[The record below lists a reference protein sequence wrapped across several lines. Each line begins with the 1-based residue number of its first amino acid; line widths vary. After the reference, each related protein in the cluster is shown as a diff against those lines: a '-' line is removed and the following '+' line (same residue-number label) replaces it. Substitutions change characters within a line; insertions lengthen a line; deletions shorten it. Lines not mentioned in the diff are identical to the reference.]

1 MSCGDEVVVFCPEGC
16 PDEYMGARLI
26 GVPAMPLPLY
36 PELKLA
42 LPRPAVSEA
51 IDTFEPDLIHVVN
64 PAVLGLGGIWLAKTK
79 NIPLIASYHT
89 HLPKY
94 LEHYGMGMLEPLLW
108 ELLKA
113 AHNQALLN
121 LCTST
126 AMVQELSD
134 KGIQH
139 TALWQRGVD
148 TELLRPALRSNAMR
162 HRLLGGHDDRG
173 ALLLYVGRLSAEKQ
187 IERIRPVLE
196 ALPDT
201 RLALVGD
208 GPHRQQLEK
217 HFAGTATTF
226 VGYLAGE
233 DLASAYACGDAFLFP
248 SSTETLGLV
257 LLEAMAA
264 GCPVVG
270 ANRGGIPDI
279 ITDGVNGCLYEP
291 DGEDGGAA
299 SLIEATQR
307 LLGLRLPN
315 NPQRWWL
322 CPQSAFPVVADGVH
336 RPQEQGVYQVELP
349 APDECVRFAS
359 LLIVDRRRAAG
370 RHDRHGLPANGAA
383 SHCFLGPDGGAPY
396 RLRVARAL
404 CVGCLYR

>member
-1 MSCGDEVVVFCPEGC
+1 MKIAFFTETFLPKVDGIVTRLTKTVQHLVAAGDEVLIFCPEGA
-16 PDEYMGARLI
+16 PDGYMGARVV

-51 IDTFEPDLIHVVN
+51 LDRFAPDLVHVVN
-64 PAVLGLGGIWLAKTK
+64 PAVLGLGGIWLARSRGL
-79 NIPLIASYHT
+79 PLVASYHT

-113 AHNQALLN
+113 AHNQAQLN

-126 AMVQELSD
+126 AMVEELAA

-148 TELLRPALRSNAMR
+148 TELFRPELASTAMR
-162 HRLLGGHDDRG
+162 ARLHGGHSDTG
-173 ALLLYVGRLSAEKQ
+173 HLLLYIGRLSAEKQ
-187 IERIRPVLE
+187 IDRIRPVLE
-196 ALPDT
+196 AMPHA

-208 GPHRQQLEK
+208 GPHRQQLER
-217 HFAGTATTF
+217 HFEGTATTF

-233 DLASAYACGDAFLFP
+233 ELASAYASGDAFLFP

-279 ITDGVNGCLYEP
+279 VNDGVNGCLYDP
-291 DGEDGGAA
+291 DQPD
-299 SLIEATQR
+299 SLSEAVAR
-307 LLGLRLPN
+307 LLGDRAARLLLRQAAREEAERWGWPSATAQLQNYYRQVLAQNRLP
-315 NPQRWWL
+315 Q
-322 CPQSAFPVVADGVH
+322 
-336 RPQEQGVYQVELP
+336 
-349 APDECVRFAS
+349 
-359 LLIVDRRRAAG
+359 AA
-370 RHDRHGLPANGAA
+370 
-383 SHCFLGPDGGAPY
+383 
-396 RLRVARAL
+396 
-404 CVGCLYR
+404 

>member
-1 MSCGDEVVVFCPEGC
+1 MRIAFFTETFLPKVDGIVTRLTKTLQHLVAAGDEVLIFCPEGA
-16 PDEYMGARLI
+16 PDSYLGAKVV
-26 GVPAMPLPLY
+26 GVPALPLPLY

-51 IDTFEPDLIHVVN
+51 LEQFRPDLVHVVN
-64 PAVLGLGGIWLAKTK
+64 PAVLGLGGIWLAKSR
-79 NIPLIASYHT
+79 NLPLVASYHT

-113 AHNQALLN
+113 AHNQASLN

-126 AMVQELSD
+126 AMVAELAA

-148 TELLRPALRSNAMR
+148 TDLFRPEWRNDSMR
-162 HRLLGGHDDRG
+162 ARLHGPYDDTG
-173 ALLLYVGRLSAEKQ
+173 NLLLYIGRLSAEKQ

-196 ALPDT
+196 AMPQT

-208 GPHRQQLEK
+208 GPHRQQLERC
-217 HFAGTATTF
+217 FEGTPTTF
-226 VGYLAGE
+226 VGYLAGQ

-270 ANRGGIPDI
+270 ADRGGIPDI
-279 ITDGVNGCLYEP
+279 VSDGENGCLYDP
-291 DGEDGGAA
+291 DQPH
-299 SLIEATQR
+299 SLTTAVQR
-307 LLGLRLPN
+307 LLGESQTRACLR
-315 NPQRWWL
+315 QAARQEAERWGW
-322 CPQSAFPVVADGVH
+322 
-336 RPQEQGVYQVELP
+336 
-349 APDECVRFAS
+349 
-359 LLIVDRRRAAG
+359 AG
-370 RHDRHGLPANGAA
+370 ATDQLRGY
-383 SHCFLGPDGGAPY
+383 Y
-396 RLRVARAL
+396 RKVLNQARVPL
-404 CVGCLYR
+404 TT

>member
-1 MSCGDEVVVFCPEGC
+1 MKIVFFTETFLPKVDGIVTRLTKTIQHLIKNGDEVLLFCPEGG
-16 PDEYMGARLI
+16 PSNYMGAKVI

-51 IDTFEPDLIHVVN
+51 LEEFKPDLIHVVN
-64 PAVLGLGGIWLAKTK
+64 PAVLGLGGIWLAKT
-79 NIPLIASYHT
+79 NGIPLIASYHT

-108 ELLKA
+108 EMLKA
-113 AHNQALLN
+113 AHNQAALN

-126 AMVQELSD
+126 AMVSELSE

-148 TELLRPALRSNAMR
+148 TEAFNPELRNNDMR
-162 HRLLGGHDDRG
+162 LRLLGEHDDQG
-173 ALLLYVGRLSAEKQ
+173 SLLIYVGRLSAEKQ
-187 IERIRPVLE
+187 IERIKPVLE
-196 ALPDT
+196 AIPQS

-208 GPHRQQLEK
+208 GPYREQLEK
-217 HFAGTATTF
+217 IFQNTATTF
-226 VGYLAGE
+226 VGYLSGE
-233 DLASAYACGDAFLFP
+233 ELASAYASGDAFLFP

-279 ITDGVNGCLYEP
+279 ITDGKNGCLYEP
-291 DGEDGGAA
+291 DANNDDPQ
-299 SLIEATQR
+299 SLINSTKK
-307 LLGLRLPN
+307 LLGNDFERQAMRKAARKEAECWGWASATKQLREYYNQVLN
-315 NPQRWWL
+315 NTVNL
-322 CPQSAFPVVADGVH
+322 VA
-336 RPQEQGVYQVELP
+336 
-349 APDECVRFAS
+349 
-359 LLIVDRRRAAG
+359 
-370 RHDRHGLPANGAA
+370 
-383 SHCFLGPDGGAPY
+383 
-396 RLRVARAL
+396 
-404 CVGCLYR
+404 

>member
-1 MSCGDEVVVFCPEGC
+1 MRIAFFTETFLPKVDGIVTRLTKTLQHLVAAGDEVLIFCPEGA
-16 PDEYMGARLI
+16 PDSYLGAKVV
-26 GVPAMPLPLY
+26 GVPALPLPLY

-51 IDTFEPDLIHVVN
+51 LEQFRPDLVHVVN
-64 PAVLGLGGIWLAKTK
+64 PAVLGLGGIWLAKSR
-79 NIPLIASYHT
+79 NLPLVASYHT

-113 AHNQALLN
+113 AHNQASLN

-126 AMVQELSD
+126 AMVAELAA

-148 TELLRPALRSNAMR
+148 TDLFRPELRNDSMR
-162 HRLLGGHDDRG
+162 ARLHGPYDDTG
-173 ALLLYVGRLSAEKQ
+173 NLLLYIGRLSAEKQ

-196 ALPDT
+196 AMPHT

-208 GPHRQQLEK
+208 GPHRQQLERC
-217 HFAGTATTF
+217 FEGTPTTF
-226 VGYLAGE
+226 VGYLAGQ

-270 ANRGGIPDI
+270 ADRGGIPDI
-279 ITDGVNGCLYEP
+279 VSDGENGCLYDP
-291 DGEDGGAA
+291 DQPH
-299 SLIEATQR
+299 SLTTAVQR
-307 LLGLRLPN
+307 LLGESQTRSCLR
-315 NPQRWWL
+315 QAARQEAERWGW
-322 CPQSAFPVVADGVH
+322 
-336 RPQEQGVYQVELP
+336 
-349 APDECVRFAS
+349 
-359 LLIVDRRRAAG
+359 AG
-370 RHDRHGLPANGAA
+370 ATDQLRGY
-383 SHCFLGPDGGAPY
+383 Y
-396 RLRVARAL
+396 RKVLNQARVPL
-404 CVGCLYR
+404 TT

>member
-1 MSCGDEVVVFCPEGC
+1 MKIAFFTETFLPKVDGIVTRLTKTVQHLVEAGDEVLIFCPEGA
-16 PDEYMGARLI
+16 PTEYMGASVV

-51 IDTFEPDLIHVVN
+51 LERFAPDLVHVVN
-64 PAVLGLGGIWLAKTK
+64 PAVLGLGGIWLAKTRGL
-79 NIPLIASYHT
+79 PLVASYHT

-113 AHNQALLN
+113 AHNQARLN

-126 AMVQELSD
+126 AMVDELAL

-148 TELLRPALRSNAMR
+148 TELFRPELRSDAMR
-162 HRLLGGHDDRG
+162 QRLHGRFADSGN
-173 ALLLYVGRLSAEKQ
+173 LLLYIGRLSAEKQ

-196 ALPDT
+196 ALPDA

-208 GPHRQQLEK
+208 GPHRQQLERL
-217 HFAGTATTF
+217 FEGTATTF
-226 VGYLAGE
+226 VGYLAGQE
-233 DLASAYACGDAFLFP
+233 LAAAYASGDAFLFP

-279 ITDGVNGCLYEP
+279 VSDGENGCLYDP
-291 DGEDGGAA
+291 DDPV
-299 SLIEATQR
+299 SLVHAVER
-307 LLGLRLPN
+307 LLGDPARRSALRLAARQEAERWGWAGATEQLRGYYRQVLGT
-315 NPQRWWL
+315 PQL
-322 CPQSAFPVVADGVH
+322 QLVA
-336 RPQEQGVYQVELP
+336 
-349 APDECVRFAS
+349 
-359 LLIVDRRRAAG
+359 
-370 RHDRHGLPANGAA
+370 
-383 SHCFLGPDGGAPY
+383 
-396 RLRVARAL
+396 
-404 CVGCLYR
+404 

>member
-1 MSCGDEVVVFCPEGC
+1 MKIAFFTETFLPKVDGIVTRLTKTIQHLVAAGDEVLIFCPEGC
-16 PDEYMGARLI
+16 PSTYMGAQVV

-42 LPRPAVSEA
+42 LPRPAVAEA
-51 IDTFEPDLIHVVN
+51 LDRFNPDLVHVVN

-79 NIPLIASYHT
+79 GYPLVASYHT

-113 AHNQALLN
+113 AHNQASLN

-126 AMVQELSD
+126 AMVGELSD

-139 TALWQRGVD
+139 TDLWQRGVD
-148 TELLRPALRSNAMR
+148 TELFRPELSSEAMR
-162 HRLLGGHDDRG
+162 AKLLGGRSDTG
-173 ALLLYVGRLSAEKQ
+173 KLLLYIGRLSAEKQ
-187 IERIRPVLE
+187 IERIKPVLE
-196 ALPDT
+196 AMPDA

-208 GPHRQQLEK
+208 GPYRQQLEK
-217 HFAGTATTF
+217 IFAGTPAQF

-233 DLASAYACGDAFLFP
+233 ELAAAYASGDAFVFP

-279 ITDGVNGCLYEP
+279 VSDGVNGCLYEP
-291 DGEDGGAA
+291 EGPDGGAA
-299 SLIEATQR
+299 SLTAAVQR
-307 LLGLRLPN
+307 LLGDTGERQALRHN
-315 NPQRWWL
+315 ARQEAERWGWAGATEQL
-322 CPQSAFPVVADGVH
+322 RGYYRTLLGKTDLQLVA
-336 RPQEQGVYQVELP
+336 
-349 APDECVRFAS
+349 
-359 LLIVDRRRAAG
+359 
-370 RHDRHGLPANGAA
+370 
-383 SHCFLGPDGGAPY
+383 
-396 RLRVARAL
+396 
-404 CVGCLYR
+404 

>member
-1 MSCGDEVVVFCPEGC
+1 MKIVFFTETFLPKVDGIVTRLTKTVQHLVASGDEVLIFCPEGA
-16 PDEYMGARLI
+16 PQSWKGARVV

-42 LPRPAVSEA
+42 LPRPSVSEA
-51 IDTFEPDLIHVVN
+51 LEGFSPDLIHVVN

-79 NIPLIASYHT
+79 GYPLVASYHT

-94 LEHYGMGMLEPLLW
+94 LEHYGLGMLEPVLW

-113 AHNQALLN
+113 AHNQAQLN

-126 AMVQELSD
+126 AMVTELSE

-148 TELLRPALRSNAMR
+148 TELFRPDLRSQAMR
-162 HRLLGGHDDRG
+162 ERLLAGRSDSGQ
-173 ALLLYVGRLSAEKQ
+173 LLLYIGRLSAEKQ
-187 IERIRPVLE
+187 IERIRPVLDAMPE
-196 ALPDT
+196 A

-208 GPHRQQLEK
+208 GPYRQQLESL
-217 HFAGTATTF
+217 FAGSAAHF

-233 DLASAYACGDAFLFP
+233 ELASAYASADAFLFP

-279 ITDGVNGCLYEP
+279 VSDGVNGCLYEP
-291 DGEDGGAA
+291 DG
-299 SLIEATQR
+299 
-307 LLGLRLPN
+307 
-315 NPQRWWL
+315 
-322 CPQSAFPVVADGVH
+322 
-336 RPQEQGVYQVELP
+336 
-349 APDECVRFAS
+349 
-359 LLIVDRRRAAG
+359 
-370 RHDRHGLPANGAA
+370 
-383 SHCFLGPDGGAPY
+383 PDGGAGSLAAATRRLLGDPGQREQLRRNAREEAERWGWAGATEQLRNYY
-396 RLRVARAL
+396 RQVLSQQRSPAL
-404 CVGCLYR
+404 AG

>member
-1 MSCGDEVVVFCPEGC
+1 MGAEVV
-16 PDEYMGARLI
+16 

-51 IDTFEPDLIHVVN
+51 LERFMPDLVHVVN
-64 PAVLGLGGIWLAKTK
+64 PAVLGLGGIWLAKTR
-79 NIPLIASYHT
+79 NLPLVASYHT

-113 AHNQALLN
+113 AHNQAQLN

-126 AMVQELSD
+126 AMVTELSE
-134 KGIQH
+134 KGIQN

-148 TELLRPALRSNAMR
+148 TDLFRPELRNPSMR
-162 HRLLGGHDDRG
+162 RQLLGHHSDTGQ
-173 ALLLYVGRLSAEKQ
+173 LLLYIGRLSAEKQ
-187 IERIRPVLE
+187 IERIRPVLD
-196 ALPDT
+196 ALPNT

-208 GPHRQQLEK
+208 GPYRQQLESL
-217 HFAGTATTF
+217 FAGSAAQF
-226 VGYLAGE
+226 VGYLSGE
-233 DLASAYACGDAFLFP
+233 ALASAYASADAFLFP

-279 ITDGVNGCLYEP
+279 VTDGVNGCLYEP
-291 DGEDGGAA
+291 
-299 SLIEATQR
+299 
-307 LLGLRLPN
+307 N
-315 NPQRWWL
+315 
-322 CPQSAFPVVADGVH
+322 
-336 RPQEQGVYQVELP
+336 
-349 APDECVRFAS
+349 
-359 LLIVDRRRAAG
+359 
-370 RHDRHGLPANGAA
+370 
-383 SHCFLGPDGGAPY
+383 GPDGGAGSLTAATL
-396 RLRVARAL
+396 RLLGDSSQREQLRRNARQEAERWGWAGATEQL
-404 CVGCLYR
+404 QGYYHQVLGRRELQPSS